1 MAKKR
6 EPTTIEAERLKRF
19 LSHRGEYPPPP
30 APSEGDSDSDTQ
42 GRTHT
47 PSDTQEHPQ
56 PHTQGQGDTHTP
68 PSGDAYTQGDVPT
81 PRPTPRMRRVNIYLR
96 EDQIEWLDRMAEAA
110 GDGVNRSDWVRYAVD
125 DVRRRMEGHTQG

>member
-1 MAKKR
+1 MANNR

-19 LSHRGEYPPPP
+19 LSHRGEYTPPPT
-30 APSEGDSDSDTQ
+30 PSEGDSDTQ

-47 PSDTQEHPQ
+47 PSDTQGYPQ
-56 PHTQGQGDTHTP
+56 PHPQGQGDTHTP
-68 PSGDAYTQGDVPT
+68 PSGDVYTQDDVPT

>member
-19 LSHRGEYPPPP
+19 LSHRGEYTPPST
-30 APSEGDSDSDTQ
+30 PSESDSDTQ

-68 PSGDAYTQGDVPT
+68 PSGDTYAHGDVPT

-110 GDGVNRSDWVRYAVD
+110 GEGVNRSDWVRYAVD